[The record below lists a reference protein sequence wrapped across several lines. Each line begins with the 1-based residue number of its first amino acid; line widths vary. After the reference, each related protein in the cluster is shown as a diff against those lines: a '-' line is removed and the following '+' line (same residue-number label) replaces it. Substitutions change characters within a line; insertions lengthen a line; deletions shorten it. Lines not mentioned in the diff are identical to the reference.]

1 MAIPL
6 RFPPEDDF
14 ALVRSFLGQCDYS
27 ENAICRRENVTSQAQ
42 LLLRPPRNPP
52 PQPGDPLGLLISLF
66 LLGEF
71 AGSAAVEAFMPPSV
85 LAAFRNLGLLAK
97 NGEAFCATT
106 ALYPV
111 RNVFIVSDRWNNP
124 DGTPF
129 EAQPD
134 IVYPANTPNTLRLL
148 RYLPEDHAG
157 TVLEACSGA
166 GAAALLAATRYAR
179 QVWAADIAH
188 RSTEFARFNCRLNGV
203 NNVEVLEGDLY
214 EPVKGL
220 QFDRIIAHPPYVPA
234 AKPKYVFQDAEEA
247 GESITRR
254 LIEGLPEFLAPGGR
268 FYCLTLGFDRAGED
282 YETRI
287 RRWLG
292 RQESEFDL
300 LVAVVER
307 RSPSDLAADFLLKG
321 LIRYPE
327 FVERQKAFEEAAD
340 EFLYS
345 FLVIQRAASPRP
357 VFTVRRMMSPKT
369 QAAQI
374 EWLRRLQTALMSP
387 ETAPKPALM
396 RPRVAQPIE
405 MSGSYLLRDGQVETT
420 SFTMQVDYPLYGM
433 LGVEPWVGNLLALCD
448 GRQTGRDLYLRCRRE
463 KWLAAEVGAEEFY
476 RLLLALL
483 TGGFIEVEGFTL
495 PAAAG

>member
-1 MAIPL
+1 MTIPL
-6 RFPPEDDF
+6 RFRPEDDF
-14 ALVRSFLGQCDYS
+14 ALVRSFLKQCEYS
-27 ENAICRRENVTSQAQ
+27 ESAICRRENVTSQAQ
-42 LLLRPPRNPP
+42 LLLRPPKNPP
-52 PQPGDPLGLLISLF
+52 PKPGDALDLLISVF
-66 LLGEF
+66 LLGQF
-71 AGSAAVEAFMPPSV
+71 ASREDVEALVPPSV
-85 LAAFRNLGLLAK
+85 LAAFQSLGLLEK
-97 NGEAFCATT
+97 DGDVCCAAA

-111 RNVFIVSDRWNNP
+111 RNIFIVSDRWNNP
-124 DGTPF
+124 DGKPL

-148 RYLPEDHAG
+148 RYLPEDPAG
-157 TVLEACSGA
+157 AVLEACCGT
-166 GAAALLAATRYAR
+166 GVAALLAATRYAGR
-179 QVWAADIAH
+179 AWAADIAH

-203 NNVEVLEGDLY
+203 DNVEVLEGDLY
-214 EPVKGL
+214 EPVRGL

-234 AKPKYVFQDAEEA
+234 VKPKYVFQDA
-247 GESITRR
+247 GEGGEFVTRR

-292 RQESEFDL
+292 PKESEFDV

-307 RSPSDLAADFLLKG
+307 RSPTELAADFLLKG
-321 LIRYPE
+321 LIRYAE

-345 FLVIQRAASPRP
+345 FLVIQRVASPRP

-369 QAAQI
+369 GAAQV
-374 EWLRRLQTALMSP
+374 EWLRRVQTALMSP

-396 RPRVAQPIE
+396 RPRAAQPVE
-405 MSGSYLLRDGQVETT
+405 LSGSYMLRDGRIETT
-420 SFTMQVDYPLYGM
+420 SFTAQVDYPLYGM

-448 GRQTGRDLYLRCRRE
+448 GSETGRDLYLRCRRE
-463 KWLAAEVGAEEFY
+463 KWLAPEVGAEEFY

-495 PAAAG
+495 PAAEG